1 MGQIA
6 SKAQLRMSLLRWV
19 LVTVPLILFVGILI
33 ARLSGSG
40 FGNRWFDALLKPTW
54 FPPGWLFGAA
64 WTFLYILLGV
74 AAAMIL
80 NARGASGRNVALGLF
95 AGQLLLN
102 FAWSPLFFAAHRVTL
117 ALGLVLLI
125 FALASAAT
133 VAFARIR
140 KAAGWLM
147 LPYLAWLA
155 FAAVLNWQIDQ
166 LNPDAE
172 TLKTRT
178 PAAHIVL

>member
-1 MGQIA
+1 
-6 SKAQLRMSLLRWV
+6 MSLLRWA

-33 ARLSGSG
+33 GQLSGSG

-54 FPPGWLFGAA
+54 FPPGWVFGAA
-64 WTFLYILLGV
+64 WTVLYVLLGI

-80 NARGASGRNVALGLF
+80 NARGASGRNVAIGLF

-102 FAWSPLFFAAHRVTL
+102 FSWSPLFFAAHKVTL
-117 ALGLVLLI
+117 ALGLILLI
-125 FALASAAT
+125 LAVAIAAT

-140 KAAGWLM
+140 KSAAWLM
-147 LPYLAWLA
+147 VPYLAWLL
-155 FAAVLNWQIDQ
+155 FAAMLNWKIDQ

>member
-6 SKAQLRMSLLRWV
+6 SKAQLRMSLLRWA

-33 ARLSGSG
+33 GQLSGAG

-54 FPPGWLFGAA
+54 FPPGWVFGAV
-64 WTFLYILLGV
+64 WSLLYVLMGV
-74 AAAMIL
+74 AIAMIL
-80 NARGASGRNVALGLF
+80 NARGAHGRNVAISVF

-117 ALGLVLLI
+117 ALGLILLI
-125 FALASAAT
+125 LAVAVAAT
-133 VAFARIR
+133 IAFARIR

-147 LPYLAWLA
+147 LPYLAWLL
-155 FAAVLNWQIDQ
+155 FAAILNWKIDQ

-172 TLKTRT
+172 TLKTKT